1 MNKVESIWQHKKSE
15 RVAFVTDKGVFVL
28 LARKGHTVDSLKK
41 IVESGDAFLPSEGLN
56 PAALPK
62 EWEEHKAVKPAV
74 AAPVVHAAQAAKL
87 GVLGGGKIVADVKF
101 SACRYAAGFYFFKV
115 KGSNECY
122 WLPRR
127 MAEGVDAM
135 DILSENVR
143 RRASRGSWAEYKKRY
158 NDNAAMPWKVVSLAG
173 KQ

>member
-56 PAALPK
+56 PAELPK
-62 EWEEHKAVKPAV
+62 EWEEHKAIKPAV
-74 AAPVVHAAQAAKL
+74 AAPVVHAEQAAKL

-101 SACRYAAGFYFFKV
+101 SACRYAQGLYLFKV
-115 KGSNECY
+115 KGSDECY

-127 MAEGVDAM
+127 IAESVDGMVCLAA
-135 DILSENVR
+135 NVER
-143 RRASRGSWAEYKKRY
+143 GFQRGSWAEYKKRY
-158 NDNAAMPWKVVSLAG
+158 NDNAAMPWQVVSLAG